1 MLIDKTPFELGYV
14 MPAEWERHYAT
25 WISWP
30 KNQESFRGSVL
41 AEVEGAYLK
50 IVEEL
55 SKGERVEILVDNE
68 DEKARV
74 AKMLDSTGSLKEN
87 IGFHAIS
94 TTDVWIRD
102 YGPIF
107 IKRSDIRRI
116 DIAYTHWKFNAWGM
130 KYEGMAEDTHVPEK
144 MPLREF
150 KGFRIPIVL
159 EGGSIDTNGIGTFLT
174 TEQCLL
180 NKNRNPELS
189 RGKIE
194 GFLRSYLGAFNVIW
208 LGEGLEGDDT
218 DGHVDDIARFVSRNT
233 VVCAYEED
241 SSDANYEALDRN
253 FRILQGSEDQDGK
266 KLNVIKMPMPGKVE
280 KDGMRLPASYM
291 NFYISNKSV
300 LVPIFAVENDKKAID
315 ILKEL
320 FPGRNIVGIDCRGL
334 IEGFGAIHCATQ
346 QQPSH

>member
-1 MLIDKTPFELGYV
+1 MDKTPFELGYV
-14 MPAEWERHYAT
+14 MPAEWERHDAT

-30 KNQESFRGSVL
+30 KNQESFRGDVL
-41 AEVEGAYLK
+41 AEVERTYLK
-50 IVEEL
+50 IIGEL
-55 SKGERVEILVDNE
+55 SKGERVGILVDSENE
-68 DEKARV
+68 KTRV
-74 AKMLDSTGSLKEN
+74 TEMLSSIECVKEN
-87 IGFHAIS
+87 IDFHIIP

-130 KYEGMAEDTHVPEK
+130 KYEGMADDTHVPEK
-144 MPLREF
+144 MPLKEF
-150 KGFRIPIVL
+150 KGFKVPIVL

-189 RGKIE
+189 KGKIE
-194 GFLRSYLGAFNVIW
+194 GFLRSYLGALSVIW
-208 LGEGLEGDDT
+208 LGRGLEGDDT

-233 VVCAYEED
+233 VLCAYEED
-241 SSDANYEALDRN
+241 SSDVNYEALDKN
-253 FRILQGSEDQDGK
+253 FKILQNSEDQDGRR
-266 KLNVIKMPMPGKVE
+266 LNVIKMPMPGKIE
-280 KDGMRLPASYM
+280 KNGMRLPASYM

-300 LVPIFAVENDKKAID
+300 LVPTFAVESDGKAIN

-320 FPGRNIVGIDCRGL
+320 FTSRNIVGIDCRGL
-334 IEGFGAIHCATQ
+334 VEGFGAIHCATQ
-346 QQPSH
+346 QQPSR